1 MKAAYATIKDSEVM
15 HVHFSRKK
23 DKHRHF
29 IMVSLRV
36 KCV

>member
-1 MKAAYATIKDSEVM
+1 
-15 HVHFSRKK
+15 VHYVK